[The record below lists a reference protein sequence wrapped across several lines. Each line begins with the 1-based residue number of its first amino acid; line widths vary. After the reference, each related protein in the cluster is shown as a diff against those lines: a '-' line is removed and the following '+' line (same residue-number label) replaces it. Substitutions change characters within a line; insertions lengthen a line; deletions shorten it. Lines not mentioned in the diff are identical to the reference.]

1 MKRFLQRILQE
12 IMKKKIIFGTSDAW
26 WMSRL
31 SQRPSDPA
39 YYIEDCRI
47 LALSW
52 SASIQNSLLQSCF
65 CIVSTFLIH
74 TLYIGHDKEVDSM
87 QIYHKSLPYKGQF
100 SDGKNRLRSKLDF
113 CYLLKVSKSRKQ
125 IMLLSFLPKK

>member
-1 MKRFLQRILQE
+1 MRR
-12 IMKKKIIFGTSDAW
+12 S
-26 WMSRL
+26 
-31 SQRPSDPA
+31 SQQPSDPA

-52 SASIQNSLLQSCF
+52 SASIHNSLLQSCF
-65 CIVSTFLIH
+65 CIVSTFLTH

-125 IMLLSFLPKK
+125 IMVPSFFQKNKRK